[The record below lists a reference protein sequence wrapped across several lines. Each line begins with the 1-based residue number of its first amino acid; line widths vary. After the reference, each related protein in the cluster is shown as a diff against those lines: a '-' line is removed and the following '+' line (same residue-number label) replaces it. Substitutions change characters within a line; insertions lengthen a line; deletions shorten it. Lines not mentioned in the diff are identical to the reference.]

1 MTLLPYLR
9 PELLLLMLLF
19 TLALG
24 CQETVQ
30 QVEPAAGAASFEQTL
45 SQLEAYRRSDQDSA
59 DWYAGQLEGMLPHG
73 SQQQQLDGYAALGR
87 AAHSAGRYEAAI
99 AHFRQAANLAETLEA
114 TGRWAK
120 LLSRQ
125 GNARTMQGEL
135 AQALE
140 LQDKALRLCSTSEG
154 LEQERAFILQGLAY
168 AYQKG
173 EEPRRA
179 IPYLEEAL
187 AYYRSRES
195 WRGVVYT
202 TNLLQMAWS
211 EADSLERAQ
220 RMLEQLLHPPTSDHL
235 TAVDSGLLLNN
246 LGRLHNMKGEYKEA
260 AKVLRQAVSVKEQLN
275 NPDSYA
281 KTLVE
286 QMTSLK
292 QAEQWADCIQLAQ
305 KVPADEFGRLSL
317 YTRRD
322 WFKQLSR
329 CYAGAGRMKEAYEAR
344 LKYEMLYDSVS
355 NLENRDAIR
364 AVELR
369 LAEEEQ
375 ARLEQAEKIARQQRN
390 LTLVASS
397 ALLIAAL
404 FSFLL
409 WRNRQRKNAEVL
421 AVKAAELEKNDH
433 LRKRLFTNISHELR
447 TPLTFIQA
455 SLQEL
460 FDTTPSAATRKW
472 LDSAQHGTRQLQ
484 RLIDQILD
492 LSRLEAG
499 KLQAEYTTLAAQ
511 PFFCHLTENWQPPA
525 RAKGIHL
532 QLDYQLPE
540 ALSVELDEAKVEQIV
555 NNLLSNALKFTP
567 AGGRVSL
574 SVSSQDGELSIA
586 VSDNGRGVPES
597 QLPYIF
603 DRFFS
608 VRPSEEANV
617 GGAGIG
623 LSFSRELA
631 LLLGGSLEVQSQ
643 PGQGSTF
650 ECRLPLC
657 KSTSSVAGPSA
668 PCPLPISVEPSAAVE
683 PPAATLLLAEDNP
696 DMQRFLQQVLGKEY
710 RLISAYDGAEALRV
724 LQASDE
730 VDLLISDMM
739 MPEMDGLQLLKK
751 LKSQEKWLGLPII
764 MLTARVDE
772 QKRLQALSVGVDDYL
787 TKPFHTKELRARV
800 TNLLR
805 FQKLR
810 QANKTMPRTA
820 APSDISA
827 SDWAWLKA
835 TERKMLAEI
844 QTPHFSINR
853 LAQDQNLSER
863 QFYRRIKSITG
874 LTPNRYFRE
883 LRLHHAKQLL
893 ETGACQTV
901 AEVSYAIGIE
911 TPEYF
916 SKKYRERFGKRPIEY
931 FK

>member
-9 PELLLLMLLF
+9 PEFILLMLLF
-19 TLALG
+19 TLAVG
-24 CQETVQ
+24 CRETVQ
-30 QVEPAAGAASFEQTL
+30 EVGPAAGAASFEQTL
-45 SQLEAYRRSDQDSA
+45 SQLETYRRSDQDSA
-59 DWYAGQLEGMLPHG
+59 DWYAGQLERMLPHA

-87 AAHSAGRYEAAI
+87 AAHSAGRHEAAI
-99 AHFRQAANLAETLEA
+99 AHFRQAANLAETLGA
-114 TGRWAK
+114 TGRRVK

-154 LEQERAFILQGLAY
+154 LEQERAFVLQGLAY

-187 AYYRSRES
+187 AYYQSRES
-195 WRGVVYT
+195 WSGVVYT
-202 TNLLQMAWS
+202 TNLLQIAWS

-220 RMLEQLLHPPTSDHL
+220 RMLEQLLQRPTSDHL

-260 AKVLRQAVSVKEQLN
+260 AKVLRQAVSVKERLN
-275 NPDSYA
+275 KPDSYA

-286 QMTSLK
+286 QMTTFK
-292 QAEQWADCIQLAQ
+292 QAEQWADCIQLAK
-305 KVPADEFGRLSL
+305 KVPADAFGRLSL

-397 ALLIAAL
+397 ALLLAAL

-447 TPLTFIQA
+447 TPLTFITA
-455 SLQEL
+455 SLQQIADDPQEQPEAWL
-460 FDTTPSAATRKW
+460 PSLQR
-472 LDSAQHGTRQLQ
+472 GTRQLQ
-484 RLIDQILD
+484 RLTDQILD

-499 KLQAEYTTLAAQ
+499 KLQAEYTTLAAK
-511 PFFCHLTENWQPPA
+511 PFFCHLAENWQPPA
-525 RAKGIHL
+525 KAKGIHL

-567 AGGRVSL
+567 PGGRVSL
-574 SVSSQDGELSIA
+574 SVSSQDEELSIA
-586 VSDNGRGVPES
+586 VSDNGRGIPES

-608 VRPSEEANV
+608 VQPSEEANV

-631 LLLGGSLEVQSQ
+631 LILGGSLEVQSQ

-657 KSTSSVAGPSA
+657 KSTSSVAAPSA
-668 PCPLPISVEPSAAVE
+668 PCPSPIPVEPSSAVE

-696 DMQRFLQQVLGKEY
+696 DMQRFLQRVLGEEY

-764 MLTARVDE
+764 MLTARTDE
-772 QKRLQALSVGVDDYL
+772 QERLQALSVGVDDYL

-800 TNLLR
+800 ANLLR

-810 QANKTMPRTA
+810 QTNKTVPGTA

-835 TERKMLAEI
+835 TEQKMLAEI
-844 QTPHFSINR
+844 QNPHFSINR

-883 LRLHHAKQLL
+883 LRLHRAKQLL